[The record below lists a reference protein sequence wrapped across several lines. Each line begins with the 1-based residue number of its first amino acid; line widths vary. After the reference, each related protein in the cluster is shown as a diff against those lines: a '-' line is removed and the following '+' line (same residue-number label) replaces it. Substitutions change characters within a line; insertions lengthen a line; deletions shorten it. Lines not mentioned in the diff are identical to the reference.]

1 MKFRIRI
8 AESDKMI
15 SEKIGNALIP
25 EARKYMKKNM
35 DNVKKSLPA
44 KIYSIIVSSPE
55 YSSILGGRLKYEF
68 GIPDPAAKLDGLL
81 SIWTNNVYV
90 VYTPPSVISGGRIVS
105 SFSVSM
111 IKSDFSDVL
120 GSNYAFVYDNK
131 RGYTLPW
138 LEWLLLEGSVS
149 LVKNHS
155 VVMQANPRSRT
166 GMALMKVS
174 NSSWKVPN
182 QYAGTISDNWIT
194 RSLEAANDD
203 IYNLIKK
210 AMTL

>member
-1 MKFRIRI
+1 MKLKVEIL
-8 AESDKMI
+8 ESSKEI
-15 SEKIGNALIP
+15 SQKIGQALVPQINAYMTSAMNKIEKQLP
-25 EARKYMKKNM
+25 DVLKEAIEN
-35 DNVKKSLPA
+35 
-44 KIYSIIVSSPE
+44 SPE
-55 YSSILGGRLKYEF
+55 YSSILGGRLRYEF
-68 GIPDPAAKLDGLL
+68 GIPDPSAKLSGLL
-81 SIWTNNVYV
+81 EIWT
-90 VYTPPSVISGGRIVS
+90 TSVSATHSRAIVDANGKIKS
-105 SFSVSM
+105 YFSVEM
-111 IKSDFSDVL
+111 VKADFSDVL

-174 NSSWKVPN
+174 NSSWEVPS

-194 RSLEAANDD
+194 RSLEAAKDD